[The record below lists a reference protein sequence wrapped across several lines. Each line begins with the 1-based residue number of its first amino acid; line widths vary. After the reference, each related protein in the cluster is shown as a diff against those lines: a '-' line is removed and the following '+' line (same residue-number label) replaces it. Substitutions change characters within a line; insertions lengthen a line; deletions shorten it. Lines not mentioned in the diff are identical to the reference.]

1 MKDQLAILNPAGSAL
16 RKTPKKGNRGLKRGQ
31 ALPIAITDSPARQRR
46 DHQVV
51 STPSK
56 SMLLPVP
63 FKMLRIRAEAG
74 IFVEV
79 QWLLEKKRE
88 ESSVGR

>member
-16 RKTPKKGNRGLKRGQ
+16 RKTPKKGNRGQKRGQ
-31 ALPIAITDSPARQRR
+31 ALPIDITASLARQRR

>member
-1 MKDQLAILNPAGSAL
+1 
-16 RKTPKKGNRGLKRGQ
+16 
-31 ALPIAITDSPARQRR
+31 
-46 DHQVV
+46 
-51 STPSK
+51 
-56 SMLLPVP
+56 MLLPVP